1 MLVCFLFLYACEGK
15 SEKCDMKWHESVTC
29 CKLEYLL
36 FHFVFPVGC
45 CEVHE
50 GIVVMYDETGKLLL
64 VYFLVNIYKL
74 NLCGTNV
81 WQFAISESAMVLI

>member
-1 MLVCFLFLYACEGK
+1 M
-15 SEKCDMKWHESVTC
+15 TC

-81 WQFAISESAMVLI
+81 